1 MFSVTTIRE
10 HASRAGNVFTATGR
24 TIPGPLGLLL
34 QLVILILLI
43 VAVVLVALPVLV
55 LGGVFL
61 VGGLLYA
68 GARGLLLSPR
78 LRVRDDGRRNVRVI
92 ESSPSDV
99 V

>member
-1 MFSVTTIRE
+1 MFRVTTIRE

-24 TIPGPLGLLL
+24 TIPGPIGLLV
-34 QLVILILLI
+34 QLVLFILLV

-68 GARGLLLSPR
+68 GVRGRLHSPR
-78 LRVRDDGRRNVRVI
+78 MRMRDDGRRNVRVI